1 MPKKHQRNFENFENW
16 LRNKFSKLK
25 FLESAL
31 ILRIFYAAVQ
41 SGCFFGIGTIF
52 INPYFQNVENSS
64 RNFS

>member
-25 FLESAL
+25 FLKSAL

-41 SGCFFGIGTIF
+41 SGYFFDVITITIKTWVFEKF
-52 INPYFQNVENSS
+52 IS
-64 RNFS
+64 